1 MAVIGAGHW
10 GRNLVRNFSALGA
23 LSAVCDKDS
32 AVRGGLELPGGV
44 RWETDPTV
52 LFSDPRIDAVA
63 VATPATT
70 HGALTR
76 QALDAGK
83 HVFVEKPL
91 CLDLAEAEA
100 LGALADRLGRALM
113 VGHLLLYHPAFD
125 ALSAELA
132 RGGLGA
138 LRYVYSTRASLGRIR
153 REENALWS
161 FAPHDVS
168 MILALTGAMPDRVF
182 SAGGSWLHPP
192 VADTSLT
199 HLTFPGNVQAHVF
212 VSWLH
217 PYKDQRLVV
226 VGSDGMAVFNDV
238 EQGRAQTGALCAHRR
253 LERRGPGNRQGGGDA
268 AHVRPRRAPDAGM
281 RAFPRLRGVGPAAPI
296 LRAGGMAGP
305 LGPGRLPAVAVERA
319 RHPAGGGVPCPMREV
334 FVHPTA
340 SIDEGATVGADTRIW
355 HFCHVMPGARIGPD
369 CVLGQNVMVGPG
381 VRIGRGVK
389 VQNNVSI
396 YAGVTLE
403 DDVFCGPSC
412 VFTNVLTPRAFVDR
426 KDEFLP
432 TLVQRGATIGAN
444 ATIVCGV
451 TIGRYATIGAGAVVT
466 RDVADHSLV
475 FGNPARHAGWVS
487 RSGDRLDASLVCPR
501 TGEQYREYTPGALS
515 LESEECPN
523 RSR

>member
-32 AVRGGLELPGGV
+32 AVRDALELPDGV
-44 RWETDPTV
+44 RWETDPAV
-52 LFSDPRIDAVA
+52 LFSDPCIHAVA
-63 VATPATT
+63 IATPAAT

-238 EQGRAQTGALCAHRR
+238 EQGERKLLRYAHTVGWNGAVPAIDKAAATPLTYDREEPLTRECAHFLDCVASGR
-253 LERRGPGNRQGGGDA
+253 
-268 AHVRPRRAPDAGM
+268 RPRSCAREAWRVLSVLDACQRSLSSG
-281 RAFPRLRGVGPAAPI
+281 RGIRPAAES
-296 LRAGGMAGP
+296 RA
-305 LGPGRLPAVAVERA
+305 
-319 RHPAGGGVPCPMREV
+319 PMREV

-501 TGEQYREYTPGALS
+501 TGERYRELPAGTLS
-515 LESEECPN
+515 LK
-523 RSR
+523 